1 MLALHGDVLQ
11 AGQDNVVPTPDG
23 LDNVRRRLTLTQG
36 AHPITVEVK
45 ADPSGNP
52 VQVRLAWVTPD
63 QRARDLAAAV
73 AAAKGAKT
81 AVVFAWSRGKPD
93 PLALAGDQDSLIEA
107 VAAANPNTVVVLNTD
122 SPVAMPWLPK
132 VKAVLQMWYT
142 GDEGGWAAADLLTGR
157 VSPAGRLPFTWPK
170 QLRDAVANDPAHP
183 EQSSAGGPDGKT
195 TYAEGIL
202 VGYRW
207 FDRQKVEPLFP
218 FGYGLSYSRFDYSGL
233 RVADAADGGVDVR
246 FTLKNVG
253 AQAAAEVPQVYVGP
267 PATAPEGAQFADRS
281 LVAFDRVTLA
291 PNESKELTLHVAP
304 RRLQYW
310 SESQTG
316 WRIPAGPRPLWVG
329 ASSRDMRLTGSTAP

>member
-23 LDNVRRRLTLTQG
+23 LDNVRRRITLTEG

-52 VQVRLAWVTPD
+52 VQIRLAWVTPE
-63 QRARDLAAAV
+63 QRARDRAAAV

-81 AVVFAWSRGKPD
+81 AVVFAWGRGKPD
-93 PLALAGDQDSLIEA
+93 PLALAGDQDALIDA

-142 GDEGGWAAADLLTGR
+142 GDEGGWAAADILTGR

-183 EQSSAGGPDGKT
+183 ERSSVGAADGKT

-207 FDRQKVEPLFP
+207 FDRQHAEPLFP
-218 FGYGLSYSRFDYSGL
+218 FGYGLSYSRFDYAGL
-233 RVADAADGGVDVR
+233 RVADAADGGLDVR

-267 PATAPEGAQFADRS
+267 PATAPQGAQFADRS

-291 PNESKELTLHVAP
+291 PNESKEVTLHVAP

-310 SESQTG
+310 SDSQNG
-316 WRIPAGPRPLWVG
+316 WRSPAGSRPLWVG
-329 ASSRDMRLTGSTAP
+329 ASSRDVRLTGATAP